1 MLRRGEQPR
10 VWELR
15 PKSKAELEPVVTVTT
30 SETGSMTTTGDPSKI
45 RPALG
50 QLAAD
55 HLVELQQAVLD
66 SALSAMRP
74 TWLTVTCGSCGA
86 TSRVEAPLPDAR
98 TWLQGIEL
106 LLKEG
111 LGRAPQADEQSSAV
125 PPRQPED
132 ISGLSWTDLSSLA
145 AALLVD
151 ELALASQHG
160 GKAVLVEKLRA
171 ISDADRRI
179 LEEALSEVAVA

>member
-1 MLRRGEQPR
+1 
-10 VWELR
+10 
-15 PKSKAELEPVVTVTT
+15 
-30 SETGSMTTTGDPSKI
+30 MTTIGDPSKI

-98 TWLQGIEL
+98 TRLQGIEL

-111 LGRAPQADEQSSAV
+111 LGPCRKLMSSPLRSCRVGRRTSRTWAGLTFRASPPRFWSMNWRSPRSAVAKRYWSRSSA
-125 PPRQPED
+125 
-132 ISGLSWTDLSSLA
+132 
-145 AALLVD
+145 
-151 ELALASQHG
+151 ALAT
-160 GKAVLVEKLRA
+160 
-171 ISDADRRI
+171 RI
-179 LEEALSEVAVA
+179 GTCW